1 NSSGQIYF
9 QTGNTPRCGISTAGH
24 FLPSTSSNY
33 DLGSSTYRWRDGH
46 FSGTVAAGTV
56 RPQTNN
62 TYDLGSSTYRWRDIY
77 LQTSLVFSTTSTLIG
92 ISNGGIYFQT
102 GTTARGGWDSSGN
115 LVPAVNSTS
124 SSTGYYCG
132 ISNYK
137 WRAVYAYNGTIQTSD
152 IRDKAGVEDS
162 DLGLDFI
169 LALTPR
175 SYRWKDLPGEEET
188 APASSWIAPLD
199 LGGSTKTQE
208 KSDGLAEPLEE
219 PGGEASGTAE
229 SPKEDGGLLE
239 PQSSQP
245 SAPTTPRHKTLD
257 DGRHYGLVAQEVRDA
272 LQGKDFAGY
281 IHEEESD
288 GYFLNYAEFISPLI
302 KAVQELAA
310 KVAALESQLA
320 DTKAP

>member
-1 NSSGQIYF
+1 
-9 QTGNTPRCGISTAGH
+9 
-24 FLPSTSSNY
+24 
-33 DLGSSTYRWRDGH
+33 
-46 FSGTVAAGTV
+46 
-56 RPQTNN
+56 
-62 TYDLGSSTYRWRDIY
+62 
-77 LQTSLVFSTTSTLIG
+77 
-92 ISNGGIYFQT
+92 
-102 GTTARGGWDSSGN
+102 
-115 LVPAVNSTS
+115 
-124 SSTGYYCG
+124 
-132 ISNYK
+132 
-137 WRAVYAYNGTIQTSD
+137 VYAYNGTIQTSD

-320 DTKAP
+320 ETKAP